1 MNLFKRILLSITR
14 NFSKTITLGLIIFVL
29 GNFLVSSLY
38 INKVTNH
45 IENNI
50 TSELGALVSVHIK
63 SNQDYFEYIDLFDE
77 KFINTI
83 TNEKDDY
90 VDQID
95 FALELY
101 FLHSDNIS
109 FFDNSDGIYNQENL
123 NLYNSQY
130 VLGINEPNF
139 ADLRYGNIT
148 LTKGRT
154 FTLEEIFN
162 GDKVILLD
170 ENYVHAS
177 DVCTSVENISG
188 SKSFKCIRS
197 KKEIKVNDT
206 VELSRI
212 ITNKIDDKVIIEN
225 EEYKV
230 IGFYKLNNYIF
241 ENDFLNHET
250 KFKTP
255 SYNIIMPMNCVIDE
269 YNRYLEMRYDSMNE
283 YNLTEDDAIEYI
295 SKPLLYINSILFK
308 YNNPNNVEIF
318 SNNLENKL
326 NSTYHNLLD
335 VKTSKEDY
343 EKVAAPLS
351 GLNEISNLTLITSIV
366 MSILVLSLVIIIIF
380 RNRNK
385 EIGIYTALGERKK
398 NILLQFIIEIY
409 LIGILAIGI
418 SLFTGSFLGKNI
430 CNNVMNKQIEKQQ
443 EIIENNDKLY
453 LEYNFEKYMDIDKIS
468 LNINNIIFILII
480 ESIVI
485 IISSTSS
492 ILYLLKLEPKK
503 IML

>member
-1 MNLFKRILLSITR
+1 MI
-14 NFSKTITLGLIIFVL
+14 
-29 GNFLVSSLY
+29 
-38 INKVTNH
+38 
-45 IENNI
+45 
-50 TSELGALVSVHIK
+50 
-63 SNQDYFEYIDLFDE
+63 
-77 KFINTI
+77 
-83 TNEKDDY
+83 
-90 VDQID
+90 
-95 FALELY
+95 
-101 FLHSDNIS
+101 
-109 FFDNSDGIYNQENL
+109 
-123 NLYNSQY
+123 
-130 VLGINEPNF
+130 
-139 ADLRYGNIT
+139 
-148 LTKGRT
+148 
-154 FTLEEIFN
+154 
-162 GDKVILLD
+162 
-170 ENYVHAS
+170 
-177 DVCTSVENISG
+177 
-188 SKSFKCIRS
+188 
-197 KKEIKVNDT
+197 
-206 VELSRI
+206 
-212 ITNKIDDKVIIEN
+212 
-225 EEYKV
+225 
-230 IGFYKLNNYIF
+230 
-241 ENDFLNHET
+241 
-250 KFKTP
+250 
-255 SYNIIMPMNCVIDE
+255 
-269 YNRYLEMRYDSMNE
+269 E

-492 ILYLLKLEPKK
+492 I
-503 IML
+503 